1 MAEGWWSDG
10 LPGARAGPA
19 RVRLPGRGNNRG
31 RTMTF
36 QGWGWQREASQV
48 GAWVPDAAGGRGATM
63 PRRTSGEPFAR
74 VPGAPRTFWAA
85 LWAERRGGREG
96 ALGPGKMQEFEG
108 CDPARRIHESW
119 RGPPGCKRSLAWKL
133 RRPAPTY
140 PRAAGDAPF
149 VWLSLHTLKIV
160 MGAVKKSTKD
170 PTAVERANLLNM
182 AKLSIKGLIESA
194 LSFGRTLDS
203 DYPPLQQ
210 FFVVMEHC
218 LKHGLKVRK
227 SFLSYNKTIWGPLE
241 LVEKLYPEAEEIGAS
256 VRDLPG
262 LKTPLGRARA
272 WLRLALMQKK
282 MADYLRCL
290 IIQRDL
296 LSEFYEYHALM
307 MEEEGAVIVGLLVG
321 LNVIDANL
329 CVKGED
335 LDSQVGVIDFSM
347 YLKNEEDIGNKE
359 RNVQIA
365 AILDQKN
372 YVEELNRQ
380 LNSTVS
386 SLHSRVDSLEKSN
399 TKLIEELA
407 IAKNNIIKLQEE
419 NHQLRSENKLILM
432 KTQQHLEVTKV
443 DVETE
448 LQTYKHSRQG
458 LDEMYN
464 EARRQLR
471 DESQLRQDVEN
482 ELAVQVSMKHE
493 IELAMKLLEKDIHE
507 KQDTLIGLRQQLE
520 EVKAINIEM
529 YQKLQGSEDGLK
541 EKNEII
547 ARLEEKTSKITAAM
561 RQLEQRLQQAE
572 KAQMDTEDEDKKC
585 LQECQSKFDSL
596 QKQISQKEKQLVQLE
611 TDLKIEKEWRQTLQ
625 EDLQKEKDTL
635 SHLRNETQQIIS
647 LKKEF
652 LNLQDENQQLKK
664 IYHEQEQAL
673 QELGNKLSESKLKI
687 EDIKEANKA
696 LQGLVWLK
704 DKEATHCKLC
714 EKEFSLSKRKHHCR
728 NCGEI
733 FCNACSD
740 NELPLPSSPKPV
752 RVCDSCHALLIQ
764 RCSSNLP

>member
-1 MAEGWWSDG
+1 
-10 LPGARAGPA
+10 
-19 RVRLPGRGNNRG
+19 
-31 RTMTF
+31 MTF
-36 QGWGWQREASQV
+36 QVWGWRREDASQV
-48 GAWVPDAAGGRGATM
+48 LAWVPDAGGGRGGVMTRKT
-63 PRRTSGEPFAR
+63 P
-74 VPGAPRTFWAA
+74 AA
-85 LWAERRGGREG
+85 
-96 ALGPGKMQEFEG
+96 
-108 CDPARRIHESW
+108 
-119 RGPPGCKRSLAWKL
+119 
-133 RRPAPTY
+133 
-140 PRAAGDAPF
+140 
-149 VWLSLHTLKIV
+149 
-160 MGAVKKSTKD
+160 KD

-262 LKTPLGRARA
+262 LN
-272 WLRLALMQKK
+272 
-282 MADYLRCL
+282 
-290 IIQRDL
+290 
-296 LSEFYEYHALM
+296 EFYEYHALM

-547 ARLEEKTSKITAAM
+547 ARLEEKTNKITVAM
-561 RQLEQRLQQAE
+561 RQLEQRLQQTE
-572 KAQMDTEDEDKKC
+572 KAQMEAEDEDEKY
-585 LQECQSKFDSL
+585 LQECLSKSDSL

-625 EDLQKEKDTL
+625 EDLQKEKDAL

>member
-1 MAEGWWSDG
+1 MA
-10 LPGARAGPA
+10 
-19 RVRLPGRGNNRG
+19 
-31 RTMTF
+31 
-36 QGWGWQREASQV
+36 
-48 GAWVPDAAGGRGATM
+48 
-63 PRRTSGEPFAR
+63 
-74 VPGAPRTFWAA
+74 
-85 LWAERRGGREG
+85 
-96 ALGPGKMQEFEG
+96 
-108 CDPARRIHESW
+108 
-119 RGPPGCKRSLAWKL
+119 
-133 RRPAPTY
+133 
-140 PRAAGDAPF
+140 
-149 VWLSLHTLKIV
+149 
-160 MGAVKKSTKD
+160 TKD

-262 LKTPLGRARA
+262 LN
-272 WLRLALMQKK
+272 
-282 MADYLRCL
+282 
-290 IIQRDL
+290 
-296 LSEFYEYHALM
+296 EFYEYHALM

-380 LNSTVS
+380 LNTVS

-419 NHQLRSENKLILM
+419 NHQLRNENKLILM
-432 KTQQHLEVTKV
+432 KTQQHIEVTKV

-547 ARLEEKTSKITAAM
+547 ARLEEKTNKITAAM

-572 KAQMDTEDEDKKC
+572 KAQMEAEDEDEKY
-585 LQECQSKFDSL
+585 LQECLSKSDSL

-625 EDLQKEKDTL
+625 EDLQKEKDAL